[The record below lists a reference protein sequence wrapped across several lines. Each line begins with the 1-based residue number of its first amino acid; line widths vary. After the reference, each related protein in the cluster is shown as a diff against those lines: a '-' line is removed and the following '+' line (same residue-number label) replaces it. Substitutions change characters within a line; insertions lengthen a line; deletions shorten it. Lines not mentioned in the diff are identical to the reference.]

1 MSEFS
6 ERIAQLSPRRL
17 ALLAMELQAKL
28 EAVTQG
34 RTEPIAIIGM
44 GCRFPGGASSPEAFW
59 RLLRD
64 GVDAIS
70 EVPPDRW
77 AVDAYY
83 DPDPNA
89 PGKMLTRWGG
99 FVERADLFDA
109 EFFGIAP
116 REAASMDPQQR
127 LLLEVSWEALEHAGQ
142 APQHFENS
150 RTGVFVGMAVPEY
163 VGLMLGDPTRYD
175 AYSGSGLT
183 PSIASGRLSYVLR
196 LHGASLSIDTACSS
210 SLVAVHLACL
220 SLRAGECRMALA
232 GGVNRIIVP
241 DFTVLLS
248 KLQVLADDGRCKTFD
263 AAANG
268 YVRGEGCGIVV
279 LKRLSDALADGDT
292 ILALIAG
299 SAVNHDGRSSGL
311 TAPNRLAQE
320 AIMREALA
328 ASGIAPSEIGYVEA
342 HGTGTVLGDPI
353 EMGALGSVF
362 GARAGAPRLLVGSVK
377 TNIGHL
383 EAAAGIAGLIKTV
396 LCVQHG
402 EVAPHLHFHQP
413 NPYIPWSELPIEI
426 PTELRPWPSTEG
438 RRVAAVSSFGFS
450 GTNAHMIVTE
460 APEQKRSA
468 AQVERPSHVLCLSAR
483 SEPALREQASRL
495 QHYVQEHPALAL
507 PDICF
512 TANTTRAHFSH
523 RLALQAESTT
533 QLQDKLM
540 AFASGNL
547 PVGARSRRLEGN
559 DQPRLV
565 FLFTGQGAQYVGM
578 GRELYETQPTFRRC
592 LERCGEILEP
602 FLGRSLLEVMYGAE
616 GALAALNET
625 AYTQPALFA
634 LEYALAELWRSWGIE
649 PALVLGHSVGEYVAA
664 CVAGVFSL
672 EDGLKLIAE
681 RGRLMQALARGGEM
695 VAVFADEVQVAAACA
710 RYGSEVS
717 IGAIN
722 GPQHVVI
729 SGRGKAVQQIVAA
742 LQAAGVRT
750 QKLQVSHAFHSPL
763 MEPMLE
769 GFARTAHQVTYRSA
783 RLGVISNVTGQ
794 LATEELATPAY
805 WVRHVRAPVRFGAG
819 MEALSQELGAYS
831 QEPVRA
837 LFLEIG
843 PQPVLVGMGRLCLP
857 DGQASDRGQ
866 QVQWLYS
873 LRRGQSDWQAML
885 QSVGELYVQ
894 GVPIDWVGLDRDYA
908 RRRVVLPTYPFQ
920 RERFWVKPAAGEQKS
935 VSRSS
940 PATSSAS
947 VHPLLGRRLYVAGTQ
962 ESRFE
967 SDIGQD
973 SAALLGH
980 HRIHEA
986 AVLPATA
993 YLEMALAAGAAV
1005 FKSARVVVEQV
1016 VFQQALILAEE
1027 HPKTVQMVMTPEGAA
1042 AGSFRIFSCDAHEAD
1057 EEPTWTLHVFGK
1069 VGVHEQTQTPAQVE
1083 LAALQARCTEE
1094 LYWRRLLP
1102 AL

>member
-1 MSEFS
+1 MGVGGAGPFGGQPNSGVHWQQFHKDEGVIDMSEFS
-6 ERIAQLSPRRL
+6 ERIAQLSPKRL
-17 ALLAMELQAKL
+17 ALLAMDLQAKL
-28 EAVTQG
+28 EAMAQA

-59 RLLRD
+59 RLLHD
-64 GVDAIS
+64 GVDAIT

-89 PGKMLTRWGG
+89 PGKMSTRWGG

-127 LLLEVSWEALEHAGQ
+127 LLLEVSWEALELAGQ
-142 APQHFENS
+142 APEHFENS
-150 RTGVFVGMAVPEY
+150 RTGVFVGLSVPEY
-163 VGLMLGDPTRYD
+163 EVLIIGNPALYD

-183 PSIASGRLSYVLR
+183 PSIASGRLSYILR

-232 GGVNRIIVP
+232 GGVNRIIGP
-241 DFTVLLS
+241 EFTILLS

-279 LKRLSDALADGDT
+279 LKRLSDALVDGDT

-320 AIMREALA
+320 AVIREALT
-328 ASGIAPSEIGYVEA
+328 ASGIAPTEVGYVEA

-353 EMGALGSVF
+353 EMGALGTVF
-362 GARAGAPRLLVGSVK
+362 GARAGVPRLLVGSVK

-402 EVAPHLHFHQP
+402 EVVPHLHFHQP
-413 NPYIPWSELPIEI
+413 NPYIPWAELPIEI
-426 PTELRPWPSTEG
+426 PTTLTPWPTSGGE
-438 RRVAAVSSFGFS
+438 RRVGAVSSFGFN
-450 GTNAHMIVTE
+450 GTNAHVVVME
-460 APEQKRSA
+460 APEQKRA
-468 AQVERPSHVLCLSAR
+468 GAQVERPYHLLCLSAR
-483 SEPALREQASRL
+483 SDNALREQASRL
-495 QHYVQEHPALAL
+495 QHYVQEHPEVEL

-512 TANTTRAHFSH
+512 TANARRAHFSH
-523 RLALQAESTT
+523 RLAIEAASTT

-540 AFASGNL
+540 AFTSGSS
-547 PVGARSRRLEGN
+547 PVGALCRRLESN
-559 DQPRLV
+559 DQPRV
-565 FLFTGQGAQYVGM
+565 AFLFTGQGSQYVGM
-578 GRELYETQPTFRRC
+578 GRQLYETQPTFRRS
-592 LERCGEILEP
+592 LERCAEILRP
-602 FLGRSLLEVMYGAE
+602 SLERPLLNVVYPTGD
-616 GALAALNET
+616 ALSPLNET

-634 LEYALAELWRSWGIE
+634 LEYALAELWKSWGIE
-649 PALVLGHSVGEYVAA
+649 PSVVLGHSVGEYVAA

-681 RGRLMQALARGGEM
+681 RGRLMQALPQDGEM
-695 VAVFADEVQVAAACA
+695 VAVFADEVRVAAACCPYA
-710 RYGSEVS
+710 SEVS
-717 IGAIN
+717 IAAIN
-722 GPQHVVI
+722 GPEHVVI
-729 SGRGKAVQQIVAA
+729 SGRGQAVQQIVAA

-769 GFARTAHQVTYRSA
+769 EFARTARQVTYRSPQ
-783 RLGVISNVTGQ
+783 LGVISNVTAQ

-805 WVRHVRAPVRFGAG
+805 WVGHVRQPVRFGAG
-819 MEALSQELGAYS
+819 IEALCHELGADS
-831 QEPVRA
+831 QEPVQA
-837 LFLEIG
+837 MFLEIG

-857 DGQASDRGQ
+857 QGNGADSGQK
-866 QVQWLYS
+866 VQWLHS
-873 LRRGQSDWQAML
+873 LRRGQSDWQPML
-885 QSVGELYVQ
+885 QSVGEFYVR
-894 GVPIDWVGLDRDYA
+894 GAPIDWVGLDRDYA

-920 RERFWVKPAAGEQKS
+920 RERFWVKAAASGGQKTA
-935 VSRSS
+935 SRSS
-940 PATSSAS
+940 PGSSES
-947 VHPLLGRRLYVAGTQ
+947 VHPLLGRRLYVAGSQ
-962 ESRFE
+962 ESR
-967 SDIGQD
+967 SSPT
-973 SAALLGH
+973 SA
-980 HRIHEA
+980 RIHRHCWGTIA
-986 AVLPATA
+986 SMKPP
-993 YLEMALAAGAAV
+993 
-1005 FKSARVVVEQV
+1005 FCRPPP
-1016 VFQQALILAEE
+1016 I
-1027 HPKTVQMVMTPEGAA
+1027 
-1042 AGSFRIFSCDAHEAD
+1042 
-1057 EEPTWTLHVFGK
+1057 
-1069 VGVHEQTQTPAQVE
+1069 
-1083 LAALQARCTEE
+1083 
-1094 LYWRRLLP
+1094 
-1102 AL
+1102 